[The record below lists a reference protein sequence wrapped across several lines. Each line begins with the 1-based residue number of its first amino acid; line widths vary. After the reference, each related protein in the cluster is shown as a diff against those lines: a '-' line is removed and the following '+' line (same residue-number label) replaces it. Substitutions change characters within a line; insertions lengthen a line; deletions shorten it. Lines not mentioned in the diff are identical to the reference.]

1 MDLPLNLL
9 VYTSFTNVGF
19 ELLTSEQVPLDIQQ
33 TFLKKVVFRYWKAF
47 ECRNHSDR
55 AAYLLQVTLEDWLFG
70 WLYNDEWDNTNYSH
84 IPYFICY
91 HLTKP
96 LHSFQ
101 VEKVCACL
109 QKGPLTLVERHKFS
123 NSLKP
128 LILKDV
134 SSYQEA
140 KPGVLISWETRQQ
153 IHMNLKQ
160 GKFIDLFIPAKEH
173 EGVIELSLPVES
185 QELFTAD
192 KSALNPTLLPLIPVT
207 EKRRISEVSLPVES
221 QELFTADKSAEND
234 LLVLRRNFILLLG
247 IGFGVIT
254 SLAVIVFI
262 YVFFQMTSSQNQPN
276 KSLWQNTSPPTTPQ
290 PEHFGNFVR

>member
-1 MDLPLNLL
+1 MDLPINVL
-9 VYTSFTNVGF
+9 VYTKFTNVGF
-19 ELLTSEQVPLDIQQ
+19 ELLTSKQVSLDIQQ
-33 TFLKKVVFRYWKAF
+33 TFLKKVVFRHWNAF

-55 AAYLLQVTLEDWLFG
+55 AAYLLQVSLEDWLFG
-70 WLYNDEWDNTNYSH
+70 WLYNDEWDNTNYSY

-109 QKGPLTLVERHKFS
+109 QKGPLALVDRHNFS
-123 NSLKP
+123 NSLKS

-153 IHMNLKQ
+153 IHINLKQ

-173 EGVIELSLPVES
+173 ERVIELSLPVES

-192 KSALNPTLLPLIPVT
+192 KSAENPTLLPLIPVT
-207 EKRRISEVSLPVES
+207 EKRRIREVSLPVES
-221 QELFTADKSAEND
+221 QELFAADKSAENN
-234 LLVLRRNFILLLG
+234 LLVLHRNFILLLG

-262 YVFFQMTSSQNQPN
+262 YVFFQMTSSE
-276 KSLWQNTSPPTTPQ
+276 KSLLQNTSPPTTPL
-290 PEHFGNFVR
+290 PHNFGNFVR

>member
-192 KSALNPTLLPLIPVT
+192 KSA
-207 EKRRISEVSLPVES
+207 
-221 QELFTADKSAEND
+221 END

>member
-9 VYTSFTNVGF
+9 VYTNFTNVGF
-19 ELLTSEQVPLDIQQ
+19 ELLTSKQVPLDIQQ
-33 TFLKKVVFRYWKAF
+33 TFLKKVVFRYWNAF
-47 ECRNHSDR
+47 ECRNHSNR
-55 AAYLLQVTLEDWLFG
+55 SVYLLQVSLEDWLFG
-70 WLYNDEWDNTNYSH
+70 WLYNDEWDNTDYSH

-109 QKGPLTLVERHKFS
+109 QKGPLALVDRHNFS
-123 NSLKP
+123 NSLKS

-153 IHMNLKQ
+153 IHINLKQ

-185 QELFTAD
+185 QELVAD
-192 KSALNPTLLPLIPVT
+192 KSAENPTLLPLIPVT

-221 QELFTADKSAEND
+221 QELFAADKSAEND

-262 YVFFQMTSSQNQPN
+262 YVFFQMTSSQKQPN
-276 KSLWQNTSPPTTPQ
+276 QSLLQNTSPPTTPLPQ
-290 PEHFGNFVR
+290 HFGNFVR